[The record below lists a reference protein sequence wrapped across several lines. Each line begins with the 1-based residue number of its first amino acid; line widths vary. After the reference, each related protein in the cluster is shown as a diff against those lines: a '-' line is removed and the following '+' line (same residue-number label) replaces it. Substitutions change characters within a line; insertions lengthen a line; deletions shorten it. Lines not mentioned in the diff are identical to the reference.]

1 MKKVTRI
8 ALMAAGFL
16 TAAILSGCGSS
27 ASAPTSPSPTP
38 AISISFAGGNS
49 QTILQGQS
57 VTLTVNVSNDSSG
70 KGVTWSL
77 SGQGTL
83 SKQSGTSVQYDAPAS
98 VASTVSVMVTA
109 TSAADTTKFAVA
121 TVTINPAPPAISVS
135 FNGGNSQ
142 TILQGQPIALTVTVS
157 NDPSGKGVT
166 WSLSGQGTLSKQSGT
181 SVQYDAPAS
190 VASTISVM
198 VTATSVADT
207 TKSAM
212 ATITVNPPPPPIAVS
227 FNGGNSQTILQ
238 GQSVTLTVT
247 VSNDASG
254 KGVTWSLSGLGG
266 LSMQSGFSVQY
277 DAPANLTSTISAMV
291 TATSVADTT
300 KSAMATITITP
311 PPLAISTTSLPDGM
325 VGTPYSKTI
334 QATGGVAPFTWIVSA
349 GTLPHNL
356 NLDNS
361 TTSTLTISGTPDRQE
376 AVQFTIQVADSANQ
390 SATQS
395 YTVNINSP
403 PALTIATSSVPPG
416 TINVAYPSFSF
427 SAAGGTSPYTWS
439 LPNGT
444 LLPTGLTF
452 ASNGTLS
459 GTPTVTGSFAIM
471 VTVTDS
477 GTGSAMQTSTK
488 PFTIVVYASSTVLSG
503 RYLFQFQGFNAS
515 GAFAAVGSFN
525 ADGFGKIS
533 DAVLDRNSVGG
544 PLTSSLALTGTYSFD
559 VNNLG
564 TMTLSSPQGIASF
577 RFTLSANAAN
587 GISAGGKIFEF
598 DNIKSGTGFIATQ
611 DTTGFSMS
619 TMTGDY
625 VFNLAGSTMSLGR
638 VAAVGRLHADGAGV
652 FPNGVMDMNQAGII
666 SANAMFTGTYNVPA
680 AATNGRGT
688 ATLNTTLG
696 GTAVTLNFT
705 FYLQKIIQNE
715 AVGVILSNDAVS
727 GTQPL
732 LSGSVEPQFLGAPT
746 NNLLTGLLMMVTTGL
761 TSTSLPDVTAGVVM
775 IMSSGSSGNY
785 TLTADEN
792 SGGTITSIN
801 NVAGTYILE
810 PNGRVTLPSAGGNH
824 PAVLYLTRPNT
835 GYLVG
840 TDGSVS
846 SGSVFTWGAPFSLQG
861 TLYVSTGTPV
871 AANQENDYGK
881 LTFLGTNVAQ
891 VTGSLNIGSS
901 TAFQPSAPVIGT
913 HTTPDSI
920 GRGTLSFTSGPH
932 AGTSVF
938 YLSGRSQLVILD
950 SISQGDMAPV
960 VFSGGCIHFVSGSRG
975 QVICQQ

>member
-27 ASAPTSPSPTP
+27 ASAPTSPAPTP
-38 AISISFAGGNS
+38 AISISFTGGNS

-334 QATGGVAPFTWIVSA
+334 QATGGVAPFTWVISA
-349 GTLPHNL
+349 GTLPSGL

-361 TTSTLTISGTPDRQE
+361 TTSTLTISGTPDTQQT
-376 AVQFTIQVADSANQ
+376 AVPFTIQVADSANQ

-427 SAAGGTSPYTWS
+427 LAAGGTSPFTWS
-439 LPNGT
+439 ETGALPS
-444 LLPTGLTF
+444 GLNF

-459 GTPTVTGSFAIM
+459 GTPTVTGSFPIT
-471 VTVTDS
+471 VTVKDS
-477 GTGSAMQTSTK
+477 GVQTSTK
-488 PFTIVVYASSTVLSG
+488 TFTIVVYAASTVLSG
-503 RYLFQFQGFNAS
+503 QYVFQFQGFNAS

-525 ADGFGKIS
+525 ADGFGTIS

-544 PLTSSLALTGTYSFD
+544 PPTSNLALTGTYSFD
-559 VNNLG
+559 ANNLG
-564 TMTLSSPQGIASF
+564 TMTLSGPQGIATF
-577 RFTLSANAAN
+577 RFTLSANAPN
-587 GISAGGKIFEF
+587 GISAGGKIIEF
-598 DNIKSGTGFIATQ
+598 DNIKSGTGFIAAQ
-611 DTTGFSMS
+611 NTTGFSMS
-619 TMTGDY
+619 SITGEY

-638 VAAVGRLHADGAGV
+638 AAAVGRLTANGSGGV
-652 FPNGVMDMNQAGII
+652 FSSGVMDMNQAGVVP
-666 SANAMFTGTYNVPA
+666 AKAMFTGTYTVSA

-688 ATLNTTLG
+688 ATLNITLG

-705 FYLQKIIQNE
+705 FYLQKIIQNQ
-715 AVGVILSNDAVS
+715 AVLVILSNDPVS
-727 GTQPL
+727 GTQQL
-732 LSGSVEPQFLGAPT
+732 LSGSMEPQILGSS
-746 NNLLTGLLMMVTTGL
+746 LTGLLMMVTTGL
-761 TSTSLPDVTAGVVM
+761 TSTGLPDVSAGVVT
-775 IMSSGSSGNY
+775 ITSSGNY
-785 TLTADEN
+785 SLTADEN

-810 PNGRVTLPSAGGNH
+810 PNGRVTLTSTGGNR
-824 PAVLYLTRPNT
+824 VLYLSRSNT

-840 TDGSVS
+840 TDGNVS
-846 SGSVFTWGAPFSLQG
+846 TGTVFTWAAPFSLHG
-861 TLYVSTGTPV
+861 TLSVSTGAPV
-871 AANQENDYGK
+871 AANQENDFGK
-881 LTFLGTNVAQ
+881 LTFSGTNSGI
-891 VTGSLNIGSS
+891 VTGTVNVGSA
-901 TAFQPSAPVIGT
+901 TTFQPNTSVMGT
-913 HTTPDSI
+913 YTTPDSN

-932 AGTSVF
+932 TGTSVF
-938 YLSGRSQLVILD
+938 YLAGRSHLVLLD
-950 SISQGDMAPV
+950 SISTGDMAPV
-960 VFSGGCIHFVSGSRG
+960 VFSGACIHFVGSPKG
-975 QVICQQ
+975 GIFCQQ

>member
-1 MKKVTRI
+1 MLHKSASSQLIGASRGCVMKKVTRI

-27 ASAPTSPSPTP
+27 ASAPTSPAPTP
-38 AISISFAGGNS
+38 AISISFTGGNS

-311 PPLAISTTSLPDGM
+311 PPLAVSTTSLPDGM

-334 QATGGVAPFTWIVSA
+334 QATGGVAPFTWVISA
-349 GTLPHNL
+349 GTLPSGL

-361 TTSTLTISGTPDRQE
+361 TTSTLTISGTPDTQQT
-376 AVQFTIQVADSANQ
+376 AVPFTIQVADSANQ

-439 LPNGT
+439 LASGT
-444 LLPTGLTF
+444 LPLPAGLNLAT
-452 ASNGTLS
+452 NGTLS

-652 FPNGVMDMNQAGII
+652 FPSGVMDMNQAGII

-688 ATLNTTLG
+688 ATLTTLG
-696 GTAVTLNFT
+696 VTPVTLNFT
-705 FYLQKIIQNE
+705 FYLQKIIQNQ
-715 AVGVILSNDAVS
+715 AVGVILSNDPVS

-732 LSGSVEPQFLGAPT
+732 LSGSMEPQILGSGGAT
-746 NNLLTGLLMMVTTGL
+746 SNSLTGLLMMVTTGL
-761 TSTSLPDVTAGVVM
+761 TSTGLPDV
-775 IMSSGSSGNY
+775 
-785 TLTADEN
+785 
-792 SGGTITSIN
+792 
-801 NVAGTYILE
+801 
-810 PNGRVTLPSAGGNH
+810 
-824 PAVLYLTRPNT
+824 
-835 GYLVG
+835 
-840 TDGSVS
+840 
-846 SGSVFTWGAPFSLQG
+846 
-861 TLYVSTGTPV
+861 
-871 AANQENDYGK
+871 
-881 LTFLGTNVAQ
+881 
-891 VTGSLNIGSS
+891 
-901 TAFQPSAPVIGT
+901 
-913 HTTPDSI
+913 
-920 GRGTLSFTSGPH
+920 
-932 AGTSVF
+932 
-938 YLSGRSQLVILD
+938 
-950 SISQGDMAPV
+950 
-960 VFSGGCIHFVSGSRG
+960 
-975 QVICQQ
+975 